1 MNAES
6 LKTELQQVLEND
18 LVLRKE
24 FNELKRS
31 LSDYRNQLIMRDEDC
46 KRLQV
51 TIDVLNTK
59 LVVMERDNTNYKG
72 ELASFKEL
80 RGSIKEQLHSKQEE
94 IEQRLAEI
102 ESLKSDLNSISSDYE
117 LKIEGIKVTGFTK
130 LKLKYD
136 LAPNASSSSSASDFN
151 VITVKVNGVAV
162 TVPSRP
168 VGFADNNKFSTIEL
182 SNIPALAT
190 NTIEFFGALA
200 SNNLG
205 MRLDNVVIIG
215 VN

>member
-1 MNAES
+1 MAVRSFRIALVNYFYKNQKHPFMNAES

-59 LVVMERDNTNYKG
+59 LVVMERDNNNYKG

-80 RGSIKEQLHSKQEE
+80 RGSIKDQLHAKQEE
-94 IEQRLAEI
+94 IEQRLSEI
-102 ESLKSDLNSISSDYE
+102 ESLKSDLNSISADYE
-117 LKIEGIKVTGFTK
+117 LKIEGIK
-130 LKLKYD
+130 
-136 LAPNASSSSSASDFN
+136 AEASSNLES
-151 VITVKVNGVAV
+151 VKQEYK
-162 TVPSRP
+162 TQI
-168 VGFADNNKFSTIEL
+168 DEL
-182 SNIPALAT
+182 RSNSYYKESGIKE
-190 NTIEFFGALA
+190 EFEKY
-200 SNNLG
+200 N
-205 MRLDNVVIIG
+205 
-215 VN
+215 